1 MCLGIA
7 MKIVKLVGEDEA
19 VAELNSVRRKIS
31 IRLLPELKVGDY
43 VIVHAGFA
51 IQKVD
56 EDEALEQ
63 IALYQEMTN
72 MIRDEN
78 EDLV

>member
-7 MKIVKLVGEDEA
+7 MKIVELVSEDEA
-19 VAELNSVRRKIS
+19 IVELSSIRRKIS
-31 IRLLPELKVGDY
+31 IRLMPELKVGDY
-43 VIVHAGFA
+43 AIIHAGFA

-63 IALYQEMTN
+63 LAIYREMN
-72 MIRDEN
+72 M
-78 EDLV
+78 L

>member
-7 MKIVKLVGEDEA
+7 MKIVELVGEDEA
-19 VAELNSVRRKIS
+19 VAELNSVRRKIN

-78 EDLV
+78 ENLV

>member
-7 MKIVKLVGEDEA
+7 MKIVELVGKDEA
-19 VAELNSVRRKIS
+19 IVELSSVRRKIS

-43 VIVHAGFA
+43 AIIHAGFA

-56 EDEALEQ
+56 EDEAMEQ
-63 IALYQEMTN
+63 LAIYREMN
-72 MIRDEN
+72 
-78 EDLV
+78 LL

>member
-7 MKIVKLVGEDEA
+7 MKIVELVGEDEA
-19 VAELNSVRRKIS
+19 VAELNSVRRKIN